1 MSELETED
9 AALSLSSIKKRYGG
23 VVALDGVSIDFPRNS
38 ITAIVGDN
46 GAGKSTT
53 LKIISGAEYPD
64 SGEIHVNGQ
73 QVRFRAPEDAR
84 QAGIETVYQDLAL
97 ANNLTAAE
105 NLFMGREEK
114 WGIGGLA
121 FLRQKKM
128 QKMAEDIFESFSI
141 NVPSVKVPV
150 SGLSG
155 GQRQGVAIARAVN
168 WGSDVVLLDEPTAA
182 LGVTETAKVEDV
194 INGLREKGLTQ
205 VIVSHN
211 LDQVFRL
218 SDRIAVMRRGKLMAN
233 LETSRTDPQSVVALI
248 TGITSQ
254 DQNGLSDG

>member
-1 MSELETED
+1 MSELVTED
-9 AALSLSSIKKRYGG
+9 IALRLSSIKKRYGG

-53 LKIISGAEYPD
+53 LKIISGAEYAD
-64 SGEIHVNGQ
+64 SGEIYVNGQ

-97 ANNLTAAE
+97 ADNLTASE

-114 WGIGGLA
+114 GIGGLA

-128 QKMAEDIFESFSI
+128 QKMAEEIFESFSI

-233 LETSRTDPQSVVALI
+233 LETSQTDPQSVVALI

>member
-9 AALSLSSIKKRYGG
+9 IALRLSSIKKRYGG
-23 VVALDGVSIDFPRNS
+23 VVALDGVSIDFPQNS

-64 SGEIHVNGQ
+64 SGGIHVNGQ

-97 ANNLTAAE
+97 ADNLTAAE

-114 WGIGGLA
+114 WGIGGLS

-128 QKMAEDIFESFSI
+128 QKMAEEIFESFSI

-168 WGSDVVLLDEPTAA
+168 WGSDVILLDEPTAA
-182 LGVTETAKVEDV
+182 LGVT
-194 INGLREKGLTQ
+194 
-205 VIVSHN
+205 
-211 LDQVFRL
+211 
-218 SDRIAVMRRGKLMAN
+218 
-233 LETSRTDPQSVVALI
+233 
-248 TGITSQ
+248 
-254 DQNGLSDG
+254 

>member
-1 MSELETED
+1 
-9 AALSLSSIKKRYGG
+9 
-23 VVALDGVSIDFPRNS
+23 
-38 ITAIVGDN
+38 
-46 GAGKSTT
+46 
-53 LKIISGAEYPD
+53 
-64 SGEIHVNGQ
+64 
-73 QVRFRAPEDAR
+73 
-84 QAGIETVYQDLAL
+84 
-97 ANNLTAAE
+97 
-105 NLFMGREEK
+105 MGREEK

-128 QKMAEDIFESFSI
+128 QKMAEEIFESFSI

-233 LETSRTDPQSVVALI
+233 LETSQTDPQSVVALI

-254 DQNGLSDG
+254 DQNGLSDD